1 MTQAVTFPTKLPN
14 HMELPE
20 EDGSV
25 VKNFQEHPQSIILT
39 DSIGSVMKRLH
50 PDGQYAIGQ
59 DSGIYWRLTDPPER
73 GCEAPDWFYIPN
85 VPPLLDGQ
93 YRRSYVL
100 WQEHI
105 QPSVVLE
112 FASGDGTEE
121 RDNTPLAVA
130 NGTKKSKPGK
140 YWVYEQVMRIP
151 YYGIFSMSAGT
162 LEVYHLQDMTYRKLT
177 PNDRGHY
184 PIPPLEVELGL
195 WEGNYQ
201 NQHQK
206 WLRWWDNQGNLLL
219 TGEER
224 AALAEERVTLV
235 QQERDRA
242 TQEATLAQQ
251 ERDRATERAE
261 QAEQNQREAIS
272 RLANMGLNSAQIA
285 EALNLSVEEV
295 RAIANIE

>member
-1 MTQAVTFPTKLPN
+1 MTQAVTFPTKPPD
-14 HMELPE
+14 HMDLPE

-50 PDGQYAIGQ
+50 PDGQYVIGH
-59 DSGIYWRLTDPPER
+59 DSGIYWRLTDPPQR
-73 GCEAPDWFYIPN
+73 GCEAPDWFYIRN

-100 WQEHI
+100 WQEYI
-105 QPSVVLE
+105 KPFVVLE

-121 RDNTPLAVA
+121 RDQTSLAVA
-130 NGTKKSKPGK
+130 NSTEKSKPGK

-162 LEVYHLQDMTYRKLT
+162 LEVYNLQDITYRKLT

-201 NQHQK
+201 NQHQQ

-224 AALAEERVTLV
+224 AAVAEL
-235 QQERDRA
+235 
-242 TQEATLAQQ
+242 

-261 QAEQNQREAIS
+261 QAERSQREAIA
-272 RLANMGLNSAQIA
+272 RLANMGLNSEQIA
-285 EALNLSVEEV
+285 EALNLSIEDV
-295 RAIANIE
+295 RAIVL

>member
-73 GCEAPDWFYIPN
+73 GCEAPDWFYVPN
-85 VPPLLDGQ
+85 VPPLLDGE

-100 WQEHI
+100 WQEYI
-105 QPSVVLE
+105 KPLVVLE

-130 NGTKKSKPGK
+130 NGTEKIKPGK
-140 YWVYEQVMRIP
+140 FWVYEQVMCIP

-162 LEVYHLQDMTYRKLT
+162 LEVYHLQDITYQKLT

-195 WEGNYQ
+195 WKGNYQ
-201 NQHQK
+201 NQHQQ
-206 WLRWWDNQGNLLL
+206 WLRWWDNQGSLLL

-224 AALAEERVTLV
+224 AAVAEL
-235 QQERDRA
+235 
-242 TQEATLAQQ
+242 

-261 QAEQNQREAIS
+261 QAERSQRESVA
-272 RLANMGLNSAQIA
+272 RLANMGLNSEQIA
-285 EALNLSVEEV
+285 EALNLPIEEV
-295 RAIANIE
+295 RAIVP